1 MKKLFFTLAL
11 ACIGVIASAQNIS
24 GSWNGELVAGLQKIP
39 LVLNLAADST
49 CTLDSPQQ
57 GAKGIPASVDFLSAD
72 SLKISVSSLN
82 ASYSARLKNGE
93 LKGTFTQNG
102 FKLPLS
108 LKPGELA
115 KANRPQNPKPPYP
128 YETEEV
134 TFTNSKAGAT
144 LAGTLTIPKGD
155 AKCVLLMVTGSG
167 AQNRDEEVFDHRPFA
182 VIADRLA
189 RAGIA
194 TLRYDDRATGKSI
207 GGKDPNVTT
216 KDFAEDALAGIE
228 WLRKDGRFKK
238 VGLLGHSEGGTIAF
252 MLGAQK
258 KLDFIISL
266 AGPAVKGD
274 SILLEQNKVLGGNAA
289 KDLTIEQLRQMP
301 AIKQSPWIQWFIDY
315 DPQPDIAKIKCPV
328 MALNGSKDCQV
339 IARQSLPALRRG
351 LLRNKRNLIKEYE
364 GLNHLFQHCQTG
376 FPTEYATIEETF
388 SEEVLNDI
396 IAWIKK
402 LMSHEGQDTL

>member
-11 ACIGVIASAQNIS
+11 ACTGVIASAQNIS
-24 GSWNGELVAGLQKIP
+24 GSWNGELAAGLQKIP
-39 LVLNLAADST
+39 LVLNLAADGT

-57 GAKGIPASVDFLSAD
+57 GAKGIAATIDYISTD
-72 SLKISVSSLN
+72 SLTVSVKLLN
-82 ASYSARLKNGE
+82 ASYSARLQDGE

-102 FKLPLS
+102 FKLPLN
-108 LKPGELA
+108 LKPGKLA
-115 KANRPQNPKPPYP
+115 NPIRPQNPQPPFP

-134 TFTNSKAGAT
+134 TFTNVGAGAT
-144 LAGTLTIPKGD
+144 LAGTLTIPKDG

-194 TLRYDDRATGKSI
+194 TLRYDDRATGKSV

-274 SILLEQNKVLGGNAA
+274 SILLEQNKVLGGPAA
-289 KDLTIEQLRQMP
+289 KELTIEQLRQMP

-315 DPQPDIAKIKCPV
+315 DPQPDITKIKCPV

-339 IARQSLPALRRG
+339 IARQSLPALRRS
-351 LLRNKRNLIKEYE
+351 LLRNERNLIKEYE

-396 IAWIKK
+396 IAWIK
-402 LMSHEGQDTL
+402 LL